1 MIYGIEQFV
10 PERCMFE
17 SNFPQNKVS
26 FSYNVMYDAF
36 KKIVQRL
43 LGC

>member
-17 SNFPQNKVS
+17 SNFPPNKVS
-26 FSYNVMYDAF
+26 FSYNVMYDAL
-36 KKIVQRL
+36 IVQRL